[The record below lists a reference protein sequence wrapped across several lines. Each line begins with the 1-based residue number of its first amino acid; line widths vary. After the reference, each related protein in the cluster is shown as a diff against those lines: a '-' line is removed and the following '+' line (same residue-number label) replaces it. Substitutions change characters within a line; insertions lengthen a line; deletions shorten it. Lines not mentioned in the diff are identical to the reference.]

1 MHGGMIHRPITVLHC
16 TRTVE
21 LRGASGRSA
30 FYWYSMNIGMEACAV
45 NALHDPCSKIPRK
58 VLSSKYRQRPFLN
71 HSN

>member
-30 FYWYSMNIGMEACAV
+30 FYWYSMNIGMEACA
-45 NALHDPCSKIPRK
+45 
-58 VLSSKYRQRPFLN
+58 KYREKFCPPNTGNVLF
-71 HSN
+71 